1 MLKKLMKYEWKN
13 LSKQLLIMVAILFG
27 TTLIASLVIV
37 SINPNFD
44 NVTTGLMTMSA
55 VFAFLLYYLGI
66 IVCTIGTMLI
76 IAIRFY
82 KTCYTDEGY
91 LTHTLPVSTGQLLSA
106 KIIVSTLAYIGM
118 MILIAVSVVS
128 VVIVGLVHVA
138 SFADASWE
146 ITTDTAL
153 TWQSL
158 WNEINAEF
166 AEDFGISLVGYAL
179 TLLGI
184 CLIGCICGIIDIFG
198 CISLGQLYTKHRI
211 IGAILAYFILNF
223 VTQIISYIGAIPT
236 YLNLALA
243 NEAENEIKMFEL
255 ISPSLI
261 FSTILSIVI
270 AVIMLFVTRYMMTK
284 KLNLE

>member
-1 MLKKLMKYEWKN
+1 MLKKLMKYEWKS

-37 SINPNFD
+37 SINPD
-44 NVTTGLMTMSA
+44 YDDVTTGLMTMSA
-55 VFAFLLYYLGI
+55 ILAFLLYYFGI

-76 IAIRFY
+76 VAIRFY

-91 LTHTLPVSTGQLLSA
+91 LTHTLPVSTGQLLSS
-106 KIIVSTLAYIGM
+106 KIIVGTLAYIGI

-128 VVIVGLVHVA
+128 IVMVGLVHIA
-138 SFADASWE
+138 SFADVSLE

-158 WNEINAEF
+158 WHEFNAEF
-166 AEDFGISLVGYAL
+166 TEDFGISIIGYGL
-179 TLLGI
+179 ILLGI
-184 CLIGCICGIIDIFG
+184 CLIGCVCSIVDIFG

-236 YLNLALA
+236 YLNLAFA
-243 NEAENEIKMFEL
+243 NEAENEIKMFDL

-261 FSTILSIVI
+261 FNTILSIVI
-270 AVIMLFVTRYMMTK
+270 AVIMLFITRYMMTK